1 MTAAV
6 MPPMASRWGWILC
19 SNKVS
24 TKLCAWIA
32 LLALLLAR
40 PVLALE
46 LAVVVHKSNPVMLSQ
61 EQLQHILLNK
71 QKYFGQGQK
80 IHLLHLPPRSP
91 AHMLVCR
98 QLLDLTAAQYQSYWS
113 RLLFTG
119 NADALQYMEVAE
131 MLQQV
136 AADVDALG
144 YVPLHELQLAPSRND
159 VRVLGIVSEQG
170 FQSSP

>member
-6 MPPMASRWGWILC
+6 MPPMAFRWGWILC
-19 SNKVS
+19 SNKVW
-24 TKLCAWIA
+24 TKLCACFA

-40 PVLALE
+40 PVLAIE
-46 LAVVVHKSNPVMLSQ
+46 LAVVVHKNNPVVLSQ

-71 QKYFGQGQK
+71 QQYFGQGQK

-91 AHMLVCR
+91 EHMLLCR

-119 NADALQYMEVAE
+119 NAGALQYMEVAE
-131 MLQQV
+131 VLQKV
-136 AADVDALG
+136 ASDVDALG
-144 YVPLHELQLAPSRND
+144 YVPLQELNDAKARNQ
-159 VRVLGIVSEQG
+159 VRVLGIVSEHG

>member
-1 MTAAV
+1 MAV
-6 MPPMASRWGWILC
+6 HKPRTVFRWGWILC

-24 TKLCAWIA
+24 TTLCAWVA

-40 PVLALE
+40 PALALE
-46 LAVVVHKSNPVMLSQ
+46 LAVVVNKNNTVTLSQ

-71 QKYFGQGQK
+71 QKYFSQGQK

-91 AHMLVCR
+91 AHSLVCR

-119 NADALQYMEVAE
+119 NADALQYMESSEV
-131 MLQQV
+131 LQQV
-136 AADVDALG
+136 ASDPDALG
-144 YVPLHELQLAPSRND
+144 YVPLTEVTPQ
-159 VRVLGIVSEQG
+159 VRILGVLTEQG
-170 FQSSP
+170 FQSKP